1 MALPAST
8 LTGIGT
14 LGFSFSDSCSGRL
27 EAQCLCSW
35 LWYQPSM
42 PGMPSPHTTKVLL
55 PVSLPTLPL
64 PTLDTWVGFVAVWCF
79 KFIVLLGVSQHSESL
94 HLTLTLHSTGLQI
107 QPCFYPRIP
116 FHQSF
121 PKDACICV
129 VQLKMRPCCCQM
141 LLLLKRSSPP
151 KKRGQ
156 RWLYSDC
163 IIYIYIWTIQ
173 NHPKSS
179 KTNHHRS
186 PGTEIGA
193 TLNRPPVR
201 LLRILLAALACCLDV
216 RCQGCGPKLGVINGI

>member
-1 MALPAST
+1 M
-8 LTGIGT
+8 
-14 LGFSFSDSCSGRL
+14 
-27 EAQCLCSW
+27 
-35 LWYQPSM
+35 
-42 PGMPSPHTTKVLL
+42 
-55 PVSLPTLPL
+55 
-64 PTLDTWVGFVAVWCF
+64 
-79 KFIVLLGVSQHSESL
+79 SQHSESL

-121 PKDACICV
+121 PKDACIFV
-129 VQLKMRPCCCQM
+129 VQLKMRPCCQM

-151 KKRGQ
+151 QKKGGKD
-156 RWLYSDC
+156 DC
-163 IIYIYIWTIQ
+163 IVIVLYIWTIQ

-216 RCQGCGPKLGVINGI
+216 RCQGCGLNLGSMDFK